1 MNLPP
6 CHLLCYHLLY
16 LLLQIISK
24 LQLHKT
30 PVFFNAHRFCGSGL
44 HYRDRLEATA
54 IQFICTLGVWCW
66 LGAGCLSSSPSG
78 SLHVVSPQKVIRAS
92 SQWGG
97 WLPTVSAPK
106 RESKEEAVSFYR
118 PSSVMFQYQDCAWP
132 IIGAQGISLK
142 WEKKKKHTYIFY
154 KIYRIISLE
163 KEVATHSSILAW
175 RIPWTEE
182 PHGLQS
188 MGSQRAGHDWVTNT
202 HTDVEELIVWNL
214 WRKVSSSKCNGLHLT
229 RRIREGFIKAYLSSV
244 LKQRCDKRR
253 KIMGKD
259 GATQM
264 GKAEYWG
271 KFQEVN
277 IDRKCHA

>member
-142 WEKKKKHTYIFY
+142 WEKKK
-154 KIYRIISLE
+154 
-163 KEVATHSSILAW
+163 
-175 RIPWTEE
+175 
-182 PHGLQS
+182 
-188 MGSQRAGHDWVTNT
+188 NT
-202 HTDVEELIVWNL
+202 HIY
-214 WRKVSSSKCNGLHLT
+214 
-229 RRIREGFIKAYLSSV
+229 FIKFIEEFPW
-244 LKQRCDKRR
+244 RR
-253 KIMGKD
+253 KWQPTPVFLPGEFHGQRSLMGYSPWGPKELD
-259 GATQM
+259 TTEWLTHTQM
-264 GKAEYWG
+264 
-271 KFQEVN
+271 
-277 IDRKCHA
+277 